1 MKTGKAAK
9 IFGLDPKT
17 ITNWTDN
24 ALLSKF
30 FSRDALGEVG
40 ASQRDYNEADIL
52 ILNTIRLERSR
63 GSDWLRIAELLE
75 SGTRDTDLP
84 PTAMMVETTMP
95 IAQFGK
101 IATLLAERDGLRSE
115 VERLNEEL
123 EKRNTTI
130 ERQQQ
135 RIEDLN
141 RQIGRLEGRIEQIKE
156 DLDN

>member
-9 IFGLDPKT
+9 VFGLDPKT

-75 SGTRDTDLP
+75 AGTRDTDLP

-115 VERLNEEL
+115 VERLNGEL
-123 EKRNTTI
+123 EKRDMTI
-130 ERQQQ
+130 DRQQQ

-156 DLDN
+156 DQDE

>member
-9 IFGLDPKT
+9 VFGLDPKT

-52 ILNTIRLERSR
+52 VLNTIRLERSR
-63 GSDWLRIAELLE
+63 GADWLQIAELLE
-75 SGTRDTDLP
+75 TGVRDKDLP

-101 IATLLAERDGLRSE
+101 IATLITERDNLKSE
-115 VERLNEEL
+115 VERLNQEL
-123 EKRNTTI
+123 EKRDTTI
-130 ERQQQ
+130 DRQQH
-135 RIEDLN
+135 RIEELN
-141 RQIGRLEGRIEQIKE
+141 RQIGRLEGRLEQIKE
-156 DLDN
+156 DLDD